1 MLLYQLV
8 VGDFSRPLAAGWER
22 DVEDPLLREDIAA
35 AAASS
40 PEHRMGSA
48 AELAER
54 LRTLDGRREARVARE
69 AETVER
75 AALAAAVERTRARRP
90 WVVLAGAAL
99 ATGAV
104 ASSALYLQARR
115 DRDVAQQV
123 SGFLANDLLARSS
136 PFRSGQADES
146 LVAAVKAA
154 APAIDRRF
162 AGEPGVAAQLHQT
175 IARAL
180 DRRSDWPDARVEY
193 ARSLAL
199 WQVAAGPEA
208 TPTRIV
214 RLQTAMMEARSY
226 EGGGLA
232 RARAIIAEQGPA
244 IDSMRPAPPALVVW
258 LASARGMA
266 ALVGD
271 DAKVAAEQFGRASR
285 TADAH
290 PDLFDVG
297 ERLTFLQRVAFAHIR
312 LGDGQ
317 GAAAM
322 FRRLADGY
330 ARLEGPDGPDV
341 LMVRMNLAQALMIQA
356 RHAEAV
362 EEADRL
368 LPKIQSVL
376 GPEHEMTLQ
385 LLSTR
390 AQSEGALERW
400 DAAIADTARVHAVAV
415 RKQGERSFFALASL
429 TDGASAKCRSGR
441 RSEALREFAE
451 GWRHAR
457 AAFPGSG
464 LEGAVAYAW
473 GACLIADGQIEAGA
487 ARLAGIDRKAVA
499 QLAGDPD
506 WGANLDLAQAEVAF
520 ARGDLPAARRALDA
534 AAPAFA
540 KPTAEAYQVRA
551 YRRLREK
558 LAS

>member
-1 MLLYQLV
+1 V
-8 VGDFSRPLAAGWER
+8 
-22 DVEDPLLREDIAA
+22 
-35 AAASS
+35 
-40 PEHRMGSA
+40 
-48 AELAER
+48 
-54 LRTLDGRREARVARE
+54 
-69 AETVER
+69 
-75 AALAAAVERTRARRP
+75 
-90 WVVLAGAAL
+90 
-99 ATGAV
+99 
-104 ASSALYLQARR
+104 LYLQARR

-136 PFRSGQADES
+136 PFRSGKPDES
-146 LVAAVKAA
+146 LLAAVKAA

-162 AGEPGVAAQLHQT
+162 AGEPAVAAQLHQT

-193 ARSLAL
+193 GRAFAL
-199 WQVAAGPEA
+199 WKAAAGPDS
-208 TPTRIV
+208 TPARVV

-226 EGGGLA
+226 EAGSLA
-232 RARAIIAEQGPA
+232 RAKAIMAEQGPA
-244 IDSMRPAPPALVVW
+244 IDAMKPASPALAVW

-266 ALVGD
+266 ALLGD
-271 DAKVAAEQFGRASR
+271 DAKAAAGQFGRASKV
-285 TADAH
+285 ADAH
-290 PDLFDVG
+290 PELFDEG
-297 ERLTFLQRVAFAHIR
+297 ERLTFLQRLAFAHIR
-312 LGDGQ
+312 LGDGA

-330 ARLEGPDGPDV
+330 ARLEGADGPDV
-341 LMVRMNLAQALMIQA
+341 LMVRMNLIQALMIQA

-368 LPKIQSVL
+368 YPRMRAVFGS
-376 GPEHEMTLQ
+376 EHEMTLQ

-400 DAAIADTARVHAVAV
+400 DGAIADTALVHAVAV
-415 RKQGERSFFALASL
+415 RKQGEGSFFALASL
-429 TDGASAKCRSGR
+429 TDGATAKCRAGR
-441 RSEALREFAE
+441 RAEALGDLAASWREA
-451 GWRHAR
+451 H
-457 AAFPGSG
+457 AAFPSSA

-473 GACLIADGQIEAGA
+473 GACLIADGQIAAGA
-487 ARLAGIDRKAVA
+487 ARLSGIDRKAVA

-506 WGANLDLAQAEVAF
+506 WGANLDLAQAQIAF
-520 ARGDLPAARRALDA
+520 ARGNLAAARRALDA

-558 LAS
+558 FPS